1 MDKKVLE
8 RLKALE
14 DKQRLSRLE
23 IINSTEFDEVSQL
36 KTQCAILESQV
47 EVLKRQN
54 GDLKATI
61 TLLHPDTVSSKDA
74 SIKDASI
81 KDASIKD
88 GWQDIPG
95 IGKFPI
101 KEIIDDGSFQV

>member
-1 MDKKVLE
+1 MDRKVLDK
-8 RLKALE
+8 LKALE

-81 KDASIKD
+81 KD

-95 IGKFPI
+95 IGKFPV
-101 KEIIDDGSFQV
+101 KELIDDGSFQV

>member
-1 MDKKVLE
+1 MDRKVLDK
-8 RLKALE
+8 LKALE

-81 KDASIKD
+81 KD
-88 GWQDIPG
+88 GWRDIPG
-95 IGKFPI
+95 LGKFPV

>member
-74 SIKDASI
+74 SIKD
-81 KDASIKD
+81 

-95 IGKFPI
+95 IGKFPV
-101 KEIIDDGSFQV
+101 KELIDDGSFQV

>member
-1 MDKKVLE
+1 MDRKVLE
-8 RLKALE
+8 KLKALE

-61 TLLHPDTVSSKDA
+61 TLLHPDTFSSKDTR
-74 SIKDASI
+74 
-81 KDASIKD
+81 IKD
-88 GWQDIPG
+88 GWKEVPG
-95 IGKFPI
+95 LGKFPV
-101 KEIIDDGSFQV
+101 DDGSFQV

>member
-1 MDKKVLE
+1 MDKKVLDK
-8 RLKALE
+8 LKALE

-61 TLLHPDTVSSKDA
+61 TILHPDTFSSKDTR
-74 SIKDASI
+74 
-81 KDASIKD
+81 IKD
-88 GWQDIPG
+88 GWKDVPG
-95 IGKFPI
+95 LGKFPV
-101 KEIIDDGSFQV
+101 DDGSFQV

>member
-1 MDKKVLE
+1 MDRKVLDK
-8 RLKALE
+8 LKALE

-36 KTQCAILESQV
+36 KTQCAILESQI

-54 GDLKATI
+54 ADLKATI

-74 SIKDASI
+74 SIKD
-81 KDASIKD
+81 
-88 GWQDIPG
+88 GWRDIPG
-95 IGKFPI
+95 IGKFPV
-101 KEIIDDGSFQV
+101 KELIDDGSFQV

>member
-1 MDKKVLE
+1 MDKKVLDK
-8 RLKALE
+8 LKALE

-74 SIKDASI
+74 SIKD
-81 KDASIKD
+81 
-88 GWQDIPG
+88 GWRDIPG
-95 IGKFPI
+95 IGKFPV
-101 KEIIDDGSFQV
+101 KELIDDGSFQV

>member
-74 SIKDASI
+74 SIKD
-81 KDASIKD
+81 